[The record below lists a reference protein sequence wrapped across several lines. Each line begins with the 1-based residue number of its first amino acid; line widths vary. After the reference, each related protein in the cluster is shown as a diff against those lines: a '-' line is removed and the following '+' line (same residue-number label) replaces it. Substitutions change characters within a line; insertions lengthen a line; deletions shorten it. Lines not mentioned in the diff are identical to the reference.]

1 MSNRDFRGFLRTQSS
16 LSRARGSLL
25 KPGDVLIVWRRDIEL
40 KIIILVVWRSRSR
53 IAPFM
58 NLRVP
63 IAKVQPARAIVITS
77 GKVDEVTTRTAL
89 VHGNDKVAVVDAL
102 FPFVDQ
108 NPGLGRSRLGE
119 ITHPSQNLVLVGRI
133 PRPGSIEPIVHR
145 HAAHPTI
152 ENTGMLRHAL
162 VRRTMPNLQ

>member
-16 LSRARGSLL
+16 LSRSRGSFL

-40 KIIILVVWRSRSR
+40 KIIILVVRRSRSR

-77 GKVDEVTTRTAL
+77 RKVHEVTTRTAL
-89 VHGNDKVAVVDAL
+89 IHRYHEVAVVDAL
-102 FPFVDQ
+102 FSF
-108 NPGLGRSRLGE
+108 
-119 ITHPSQNLVLVGRI
+119 
-133 PRPGSIEPIVHR
+133 
-145 HAAHPTI
+145 
-152 ENTGMLRHAL
+152 
-162 VRRTMPNLQ
+162 